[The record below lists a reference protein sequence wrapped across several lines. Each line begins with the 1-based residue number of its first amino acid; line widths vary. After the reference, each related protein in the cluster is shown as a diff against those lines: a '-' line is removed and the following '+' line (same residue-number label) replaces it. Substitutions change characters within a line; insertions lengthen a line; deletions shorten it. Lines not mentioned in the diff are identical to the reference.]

1 MKSYKYFLQDKYG
14 NSKIQGLK
22 SPLFWFG
29 LGIKLVLSA
38 FFASHY
44 LRDLF
49 TPFVN
54 YFVESGFQNPYE
66 QFNQGGVEEHF
77 PYPSIMLF
85 ILSIPRTLF
94 SFLLSPEIYNASAL
108 HIFLMRLPLLLFD
121 FIILV
126 VLLRWLK
133 TKHIQVLWLYWLS
146 PIILYINYFHGQ
158 LDIIP
163 IGFLIMALYALFK
176 EKWYVSAILLALACA
191 AKTNIAMVLPFFV
204 IYAFK
209 NKKSWMNV
217 VTTVLIFFIVFV
229 IVQLPFL
236 FSDSYIQM
244 VYNNTVQ
251 TKVFDAFINIGNNS
265 FLLVIGAYMA
275 LLVWSMSFI
284 RINKNLLLLFLAFSF
299 GVLTLFISPMQGWY
313 CWLVPFFIY
322 FVIKFSETQKT
333 MYYVLTGMYFL
344 YFILLPNSDINV
356 FETHSERNVNIAFTL
371 LQSSLALLLFL
382 MYKNGI
388 NHLILQKINYKP
400 FLIGVGGD
408 SGAGKSTYTD
418 LINHVVND
426 KNLTIVRGDDMHK
439 WERGNENWNSITHL
453 NPKANDIHKDYQ
465 DTKDL
470 KEGKSI
476 YRKHYDHQHGKFTL
490 PQYISSNT
498 LIVFEGLHPF
508 YLKSQAELYD
518 LKVFLNPDET
528 IRIQRKLK
536 RDVEERDKDPNQV
549 LQQLEDRKEDS
560 DKYIKV
566 QQNSADM
573 VVQFCEINQQLSLR
587 LLVKN
592 TFYVDHLIN
601 AIKENSEMTIQHDY
615 LELGQHSIEFSG
627 NIDSKTIELIAY
639 DHLELLE
646 ELGIYNSEWQN
657 DYNGIMQLFTMSLI
671 IQSLND

>member
-29 LGIKLVLSA
+29 LGFKLILSA

-66 QFNQGGVEEHF
+66 QFNQTGVEEHF

-94 SFLLSPEIYNASAL
+94 SFLLSPEIYNVSAL
-108 HIFLMRLPLLLFD
+108 HLFLMRLPLLAFD
-121 FIILV
+121 FVILV

-146 PIILYINYFHGQ
+146 PIMIYINYFHGQ

-176 EKWYVSAILLALACA
+176 EKWYLSAILLALACA
-191 AKTNIAMVLPFFV
+191 AKTNIVMVLPFFV

-209 NKKSWMNV
+209 NKQSWIKII
-217 VTTVLIFFIVFV
+217 TTVLIFVLTFI

-251 TKVFDAFINIGNNS
+251 TKVFDAFVNIGINS
-265 FLLVIGAYMA
+265 YLFVIGAY
-275 LLVWSMSFI
+275 LILIVWSLSFI

-322 FVIKFSETQKT
+322 FVIKFSESQKT
-333 MYYVLTGMYFL
+333 IYYVLTAMYFI
-344 YFILLPNSDINV
+344 YFILLPNSDIN
-356 FETHSERNVNIAFTL
+356 FIESNSDRNINIAFTL
-371 LQSSLALLLFL
+371 LQTSLALLLFL

-418 LINHVVND
+418 LINQVVNE
-426 KNLTIVRGDDMHK
+426 KNLTVVRGDDMHK

-498 LIVFEGLHPF
+498 LIIFEGLHPF

-549 LQQLEDRKEDS
+549 LKQLEDRKEDS

-573 VVQFCEINQQLSLR
+573 VVQFFEINKELSLR

-592 TFYVDHLIN
+592 TFYVDHLIE

-615 LELGQHSIEFSG
+615 LEPGQHSIDFKG

-646 ELGIYNSEWQN
+646 EIGIYNSEWQN
-657 DYNGIMQLFTMSLI
+657 NYNGIMQLFTMSLI